1 MKWLVFSFVLLFSL
15 PLVLAALYCK
25 FRPSKVLH
33 IQQDY
38 VRDPRYFGN
47 SFRKK
52 VRAALPVGEDRM
64 LKLSRQE
71 HCLFP
76 GDLQSEEP
84 TVKEPVLALEGA
96 FAPQESYIFEKE
108 IYAAEDAAL
117 PENTRFRAL
126 CGEKNV
132 TLAPGCRCLRWADG
146 EENLTVAP
154 DCDLGLSASAG
165 RLLTLRPRTR
175 FQRLYAPEIR
185 MALSPSAPAP
195 AVPRELP
202 SKRHMEMLHDLRSV
216 SEHQT
221 DEQGHL
227 KANLITRHNLRILE
241 GLTVEG
247 DISGDWGVRVMKNAV
262 VYGNIFAGADVLLEE
277 GAWVYG
283 SIFSQGSVRLGKGA
297 GVGIPGE
304 ISSLIARLN
313 MECAGENRVY
323 GYVSAGTG
331 GKLTGEEEKAP

>member
-1 MKWLVFSFVLLFSL
+1 MKWLLLSFGLLFSL
-15 PLVLAALYCK
+15 PLILAALYCK
-25 FRPSKVLH
+25 FRKSKVLH

-76 GDLQSEEP
+76 GDLNPEEP
-84 TVKEPVLALEGA
+84 TVKEPVLALEGP
-96 FAPQESYIFEKE
+96 FAPKESYIFEKE
-108 IYAAEDAAL
+108 IYATGDAAL

-132 TLAPGCRCLRWADG
+132 TLAPGCQCLRWVDG
-146 EENLTVAP
+146 AENVTVSS

-165 RLLTLRPRTR
+165 TLLTLRPRTR

-185 MALSPSAPAP
+185 MALSPEAPAP

-202 SKRHMEMLHDLRSV
+202 SKRHMEILHDLRSV
-216 SEHQT
+216 SEHQA

-227 KANLITRHNLRILE
+227 QANLITRHNLRILE
-241 GLTVEG
+241 NLTVEG
-247 DISGDWGVRVMKNAV
+247 DISGDWGVRVMAGAV

-277 GAWVYG
+277 GARVYG
-283 SIFSQGSVRLGKGA
+283 NIFSQGSIRLGKGA
-297 GVGIPGE
+297 SVGMPGE
-304 ISSLIARLN
+304 ISSLIARLH
-313 MECAGENRVY
+313 MECAGDNRVY

-331 GKLTGEEEKAP
+331 GKLIGQEAEY

>member
-1 MKWLVFSFVLLFSL
+1 MKWLLLSFGLLFSL
-15 PLVLAALYCK
+15 PLILAALYCK
-25 FRPSKVLH
+25 FRESKVLH

-52 VRAALPVGEDRM
+52 LRSALPVGEDRV
-64 LKLSRQE
+64 LTLSRQE

-76 GDLQSEEP
+76 QDLKPEDVHIQEL
-84 TVKEPVLALEGA
+84 VLALEEG
-96 FAPQESYIFEKE
+96 FAPREAYVFEKE
-108 IYAAEDAAL
+108 IYCAQDAVL

-132 TLAPGCRCLRWADG
+132 TLAPGCQCLRWVDG
-146 EENLTVAP
+146 AENVTVSS

-165 RLLTLRPRTR
+165 TLLTLRPRTR

-185 MALSPSAPAP
+185 LALSPEAPAP
-195 AVPRELP
+195 SVPRELP
-202 SKRHMEMLHDLRSV
+202 SKRHMEILHDLRSV
-216 SEHQT
+216 SEHQA

-227 KANLITRHNLRILE
+227 QANLITRHNLRILE
-241 GLTVEG
+241 NLTVEG
-247 DISGDWGVRVMKNAV
+247 DISGDWGVRVMAGAV